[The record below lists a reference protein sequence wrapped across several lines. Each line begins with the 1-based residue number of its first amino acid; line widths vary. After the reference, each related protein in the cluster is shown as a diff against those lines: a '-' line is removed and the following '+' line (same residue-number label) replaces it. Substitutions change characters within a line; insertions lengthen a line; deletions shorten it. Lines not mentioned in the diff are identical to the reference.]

1 MTTKRKNT
9 IAIIVV
15 LCIWGYVAVKML
27 DYFNAEEQSVVNII
41 PQDSPL
47 ESLFKKDTFDLYLN
61 YEDPFLRSRAKVKRN
76 YSNHISH
83 GGGSSIIKKAAIVKP
98 IEVIK
103 PWPEIKFNGL
113 MKSSNGSSTL
123 GIVNIGTQSH
133 LVRVG
138 DFVSGLKVLSISA
151 NNIRVDF
158 NGEVKD
164 IGK

>member
-15 LCIWGYVAVKML
+15 LGIWGYVGLKMV
-27 DYFNAEEQSVVNII
+27 DYFNADDQLVVNVI
-41 PQDSPL
+41 PQNSPL

-61 YEDPFLRSRAKVKRN
+61 YEDPFLRSRAKVKTN
-76 YSNHISH
+76 YSRHKSH
-83 GGGSSIIKKAAIVKP
+83 GSGSIIKKSAPVKP
-98 IEVIK
+98 VEVKK

-113 MKSSNGSSTL
+113 MKSSNKNSAL
-123 GIVNIGTQSH
+123 GIVNIGAQSH

-138 DFVSGLKVLSISA
+138 DFVSGLKILAISA
-151 NNIRVDF
+151 NNIQVDF

-164 IGK
+164 FGK